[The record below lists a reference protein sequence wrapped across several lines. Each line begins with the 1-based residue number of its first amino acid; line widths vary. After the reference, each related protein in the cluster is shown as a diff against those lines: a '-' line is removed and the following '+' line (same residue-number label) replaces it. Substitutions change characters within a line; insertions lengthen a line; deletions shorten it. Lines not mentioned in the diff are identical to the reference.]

1 MRRLFFFSAE
11 SEGFSFQEFP
21 WLQHAGSVVPAPGLQ
36 STGSVV
42 VARGLSCSMAS
53 GIFLDQGYNPCLLHW
68 QAGSLPGKSALTF

>member
-36 STGSVV
+36 STGSVESK
-42 VARGLSCSMAS
+42 AAAAHERKDA
-53 GIFLDQGYNPCLLHW
+53 
-68 QAGSLPGKSALTF
+68 AE